1 LSQPRAFE
9 KERNIGKTNF
19 KTHHKES
26 GHLSYPSVR
35 QPRLADVIAERLEAM
50 ILEGSLKPGHR
61 LPAERE
67 LAERFGVSRPSLRE
81 AIQKLAARGL
91 LISRHGGGTYVSE
104 RLADNYGDPMLEILS
119 RHEEFHLDVLEF
131 RDAMEGITAY
141 HAAMRATPTD
151 KEMLQRRFEA
161 LDKSYQDP
169 DQQSDPFR
177 EAKADA
183 AFHLAIAEAAH
194 NVLMLHT
201 IRGLFHLLEKSIVGN
216 LAHLFERPNAR
227 QLLMAQHR
235 ALLEAILEGR
245 AEDARALAHEHLEY
259 VKAGLMEM
267 QRAESRAQ
275 RAERRSYLL
284 SDRRS
289 R

>member
-1 LSQPRAFE
+1 LVYS
-9 KERNIGKTNF
+9 
-19 KTHHKES
+19 
-26 GHLSYPSVR
+26 SVR
-35 QPRLADVIAERLEAM
+35 QPRLADVLTERLEAM
-50 ILEGSLKPGHR
+50 ILEGSLKPGHK

-81 AIQKLAARGL
+81 AIQKLSARGL
-91 LISRHGGGTYVSE
+91 LTSRQGGGTYVSA
-104 RLADNYGDPMLEILS
+104 RLNDSYNDPMLEMLS
-119 RHEEFHLDVLEF
+119 RHDEFHLDVLEF

-141 HAAMRATPTD
+141 HAAMRATPAD
-151 KEMLQRRFEA
+151 KEMLQRRFRELDASYNDPA
-161 LDKSYQDP
+161 L
-169 DQQSDPFR
+169 QSDPLR

-201 IRGLFHLLEKSIVGN
+201 IRGLFHLLEKSIVAS

-227 QLLMAQHR
+227 ALLMAQHR
-235 ALLEAILEGR
+235 AMLEAILEGR
-245 AEDARALAHEHLEY
+245 AEEARSMAHEHLDY

-275 RAERRSYLL
+275 RAERRSQLL
-284 SDRRS
+284 ADSS
-289 R
+289 RKS